1 MNDEQMTTQEIKSSI
16 QLFNDD
22 CFNRLPQ
29 IPDKSINMILCDL
42 PYGTTDCSWDTILPF
57 KPLWEHYNRVIVENG
72 AIILTASQP
81 FTTAL
86 INSNPKHFRY
96 ELIWYKTKASG
107 FLNANKMPNK
117 SHENILIF
125 YKRLPV
131 YNPQKYQIDP
141 KFQRKGK
148 SAKKNYSNLFN
159 VRGPKSETYQ
169 YLDLGQR
176 HPDSVLCFPS
186 ESGKGIHPTQKPIAL
201 MNFLISSYSN
211 AGDTILDNCMGSGTT
226 GVACIQTDRNFIGI
240 EKEEEY
246 FELAKRR
253 IEIAIKIRKLKTIT
267 SLFSEKENTND

>member
-1 MNDEQMTTQEIKSSI
+1 MTLPVNTNQKIEPSI

-29 IPDKSINMILCDL
+29 IPDKSIKMILCDL

-57 KPLWEHYNRVIVENG
+57 KPLWEQYNRVIVENG

-125 YKRLPV
+125 YKKLPV

-148 SAKKNYSNLFN
+148 STQKNYSKLFN

-186 ESGKGIHPTQKPIAL
+186 ESGKGIHPTQKPTAL

-211 AGDTILDNCMGSGTT
+211 AGDTVLDNCMGSGTT
-226 GVACIQTDRNFIGI
+226 GVACVQTDRNFIGI
-240 EKEEEY
+240 EKEVEY
-246 FELAKRR
+246 FELAERR

>member
-1 MNDEQMTTQEIKSSI
+1 MTPPVNTNQKIEPSI

-22 CFNRLPQ
+22 CFNIFPQ
-29 IPDKSINMILCDL
+29 IPDKSVNLILCDL

-57 KPLWEHYNRVIVENG
+57 KSLWEQYNRVIVENG

-107 FLNANKMPNK
+107 FLNANKRPNK

-125 YKRLPV
+125 YKKLPV

-141 KFQRKGK
+141 KFLRKGK
-148 SAKKNYSNLFN
+148 STKKNYSKLFN

-186 ESGKGIHPTQKPIAL
+186 ESGKGIHPTQKPTAL

-211 AGDTILDNCMGSGTT
+211 AGDRILDNCMGSGTT
-226 GVACIQTDRNFIGI
+226 GVACVQTDRNFIGI

>member
-57 KPLWEHYNRVIVENG
+57 KPLWEQYNRVIVENG

-125 YKRLPV
+125 YKKLPV

-176 HPDSVLCFPS
+176 HPR
-186 ESGKGIHPTQKPIAL
+186 
-201 MNFLISSYSN
+201 Y
-211 AGDTILDNCMGSGTT
+211 
-226 GVACIQTDRNFIGI
+226 R
-240 EKEEEY
+240 
-246 FELAKRR
+246 
-253 IEIAIKIRKLKTIT
+253 
-267 SLFSEKENTND
+267 SLFPF